1 MEQNERQMIDGLF
14 EKLRQAEQQSGP
26 RDPGA
31 EKQIA
36 EALARQPAAAYYM
49 AQVILVQEHA
59 VQAQNQRI
67 QELEKQLAER
77 PAAGSGGFL
86 SGLFGGG
93 ANQQAA
99 APAARTPVMAPGTAF
114 GGQPVG
120 QPVGRGWSNQAV
132 PAQASGFGGGGSGFL
147 ASALTT
153 AAGVAGGV
161 MLANALSGMFG
172 GEAHAAEHAAA
183 AEPAATPDSSFA
195 PDMSEP
201 APDDSFFS
209 DGGDFQSFDDF

>member
-14 EKLRQAEQQSGP
+14 DKLRQAEQQSGP

-77 PAAGSGGFL
+77 PAAGGGGFL

-114 GGQPVG
+114 GGQPAG
-120 QPVGRGWSNQAV
+120 QPLGRGWSNQAA
-132 PAQASGFGGGGSGFL
+132 PAQAGGFGGGGGFL

-161 MLANALSGMFG
+161 MLANALGGMFG

>member
-14 EKLRQAEQQSGP
+14 EKLRQAEQQSGA

-67 QELEKQLAER
+67 QDLEKQLSER

-93 ANQQAA
+93 ANQQPA
-99 APAARTPVMAPGTAF
+99 APAARTPVMGPGSAF
-114 GGQPVG
+114 GG
-120 QPVGRGWSNQAV
+120 QPVGRGWSNQAA
-132 PAQASGFGGGGSGFL
+132 PAQAGGFGGGGGGFL

-161 MLANALSGMFG
+161 MLANALGGMFG
-172 GEAHAAEHAAA
+172 GEAHAAGSAAA
-183 AEPAATPDSSFA
+183 AEPAATPDSSFTS
-195 PDMSEP
+195 DMSEP

-209 DGGDFQSFDDF
+209 DGGDFESFDDF

>member
-14 EKLRQAEQQSGP
+14 DKLRQAEQQSGP

-59 VQAQNQRI
+59 VQAQNLRI

-77 PAAGSGGFL
+77 PAAGGGGFL

-114 GGQPVG
+114 GGQPL
-120 QPVGRGWSNQAV
+120 GRGWSNQAA
-132 PAQASGFGGGGSGFL
+132 PAQAGGFGGGGGGGGFL

-161 MLANALSGMFG
+161 MLANALGGMFG